1 MNFKPNYKEFEKE
14 IADRGIEYLIHFTP
28 TINLLSIFEQGKLLS
43 RALLEQNNIDDTLL
57 DFIEFLDSIRFD
69 DMNYINLSISSPNYF
84 LFKRFR
90 ERTQDK
96 PYINWCVL
104 KINPKYIYQ
113 ADTLFSVTN
122 AANSHNK
129 RNVGVTGDIEKFQ
142 MMFAN
147 ALQVVTSYNSR
158 TVSRN
163 NLNAKYPTD
172 EQAEV
177 LVKNEIAISDI
188 LQVCFKDEKD
198 LATGKAA
205 LSNYNTS
212 NFVVDA
218 SLFTNSR
225 L

>member
-1 MNFKPNYKEFEKE
+1 MNLKQNYIEFQKE
-14 IADRGIEYLIHFTP
+14 IADRGIEHLIHFTP

-43 RALLEQNNIDDTLL
+43 RALLEKNDIDDTLL

-69 DMNYINLSISSPNYF
+69 DKNYINLSISSPNYF
-84 LFKRFR
+84 LFNRFR

-113 ADTLFSVTN
+113 SETLFSVTN
-122 AANSHNK
+122 AASSIAKHTYRISDDIQKFRKIFDNGITSK
-129 RNVGVTGDIEKFQ
+129 VGT
-142 MMFAN
+142 
-147 ALQVVTSYNSR
+147 LQRGTLKS
-158 TVSRN
+158 
-163 NLNAKYPTD
+163 KYPTD
-172 EQAEV
+172 VQAEV
-177 LVKNEIAISDI
+177 LVKNEIVLSDI
-188 LQVCFKDEKD
+188 LQVCFKDEAD
-198 LATGKAA
+198 LAMGKAA
-205 LSNYNTS
+205 LSDYNTS